1 MENKFLNLVWY
12 LRFAT
17 EFIAF
22 VLCLLLIAASAL
34 ITWDAVVGLWSG
46 DATIAIQ
53 NGLFVIILLEMFYV
67 VRSFIKYG
75 SVNVGII
82 INVGIIAVV
91 KELVFKIPF
100 LDLQMALAFAV
111 TLLSLGVVYLLET
124 MHYNNKKEKNLKQS
138 A

>member
-22 VLCLLLIAASAL
+22 ILCLLLIGASAL
-34 ITWDAVVGLWSG
+34 ITWDAIVGLWNG

-91 KELVFKIPF
+91 KELVLKIPL
-100 LDLQMALAFAV
+100 LDLQMAIAFAV

-124 MHYNNKKEKNLKQS
+124 MHFNNKKDKATKP
-138 A
+138 

>member
-22 VLCLLLIAASAL
+22 VLCLLLIAASGI

-82 INVGIIAVV
+82 AVV
-91 KELVFKIPF
+91 KELVFKIP
-100 LDLQMALAFAV
+100 LLNLQMALAFAV
-111 TLLSLGVVYLLET
+111 VLLSLGLVYLLET
-124 MHYNNKKEKNLKQS
+124 MHFNNKKEKALK

>member
-22 VLCLLLIAASAL
+22 VLCLLLIAASGI
-34 ITWDAVVGLWSG
+34 ITWDAVIGLWSG

-82 INVGIIAVV
+82 LNVGIIAVV
-91 KELVFKIPF
+91 KELVFKIP
-100 LDLQMALAFAV
+100 LLNLQMALAFAV
-111 TLLSLGVVYLLET
+111 VLLSLGLVYLLET
-124 MHYNNKKEKNLKQS
+124 MHFNNKKEKSLKV
-138 A
+138 